1 MTTMTAVP
9 KGYSGIQIALHWI
22 VAILVA
28 AQFIFND
35 AISGAWRAIR
45 RGEAFAFDP
54 MILAHVVGGILI
66 LAVVVW
72 RIVLRLRHGTPPPP
86 ENEPAPLKALSHVA
100 HWGFHVI
107 LLAMVMTGLLA
118 WFGDLVPAAEA
129 HEILKAI
136 LLALVALHVLAIL
149 FHRFVL
155 KNDVMRRMIRPST

>member
-1 MTTMTAVP
+1 M
-9 KGYSGIQIALHWI
+9 
-22 VAILVA
+22 
-28 AQFIFND
+28 
-35 AISGAWRAIR
+35 
-45 RGEAFAFDP
+45 
-54 MILAHVVGGILI
+54 
-66 LAVVVW
+66 
-72 RIVLRLRHGTPPPP
+72 
-86 ENEPAPLKALSHVA
+86 A

-136 LLALVALHVLAIL
+136 LLALVALHVLAIP